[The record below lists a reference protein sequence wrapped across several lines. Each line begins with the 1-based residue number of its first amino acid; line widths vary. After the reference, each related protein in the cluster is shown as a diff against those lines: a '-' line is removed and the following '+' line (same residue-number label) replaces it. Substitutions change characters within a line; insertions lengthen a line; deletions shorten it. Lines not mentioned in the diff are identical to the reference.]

1 MESGQIQKLYDR
13 LSEIETLLAQA
24 KAELRELLESETETP
39 AEQGSVAPEP
49 IVSPVGMHGPCVRIP
64 AESEQENP
72 ETVERTHEPCVPT
85 GDESPS
91 AYYTADEDDPEPDAV
106 EILDDEDD
114 EEQDPGV
121 EGKHP
126 DLSFITINERVR
138 FRQNLFG
145 GSKEQFDEAMALL
158 QSLTSYADARRYL
171 IDDLEWNPADDE
183 IQAEFLEKL
192 YLCFKEAR

>member
-1 MESGQIQKLYDR
+1 MEKGQIQKIYDR
-13 LSEIETLLAQA
+13 LGEIETLLAQT
-24 KAELRELLESETETP
+24 KADLRDLLDAVTTEPES
-39 AEQGSVAPEP
+39 
-49 IVSPVGMHGPCVRIP
+49 IVPHVGMHPGASETSDSGPESTAITDAPGCIP
-64 AESEQENP
+64 TS
-72 ETVERTHEPCVPT
+72 
-85 GDESPS
+85 DEALSALSSQPS
-91 AYYTADEDDPEPDAV
+91 AYYTADEDEPDAV
-106 EILDDEDD
+106 EILEEEEDEAH
-114 EEQDPGV
+114 DPGV

-138 FRQNLFG
+138 YRQNLFG
-145 GSKEQFDEAMALL
+145 GSKELFDEAMALL